1 MNKRNL
7 FVGIFALLS
16 LFLQGQNIVISTPCT
31 QLLLSAP
38 KGGSLEYLYYGSR
51 TSDADIQGIYET
63 THGVDAYPAYGMK
76 YPGETALSV
85 CHADGNLTL
94 QMAVIGVKETRLT
107 KENATLTVIEL
118 KDKVYPFFVNI
129 CYKAWQDAD
138 VIETWT
144 EIRHEEKKPVQLQQ
158 FASAYLP
165 VRRGNVW
172 LSHLSGAWANEG
184 QLCQEAL
191 QPGMK
196 VIKNTD
202 GVRNSQSA
210 HAEVMF
216 SLDGKPQEN
225 TGRVIGAALC
235 YSGNYKLRIDTQEDD
250 WHHFLAGIKIGRAH
264 V

>member
-1 MNKRNL
+1 M
-7 FVGIFALLS
+7 GY
-16 LFLQGQNIVISTPCT
+16 PC
-31 QLLLSAP
+31 
-38 KGGSLEYLYYGSR
+38 
-51 TSDADIQGIYET
+51 
-63 THGVDAYPAYGMK
+63 
-76 YPGETALSV
+76 ETALSV
-85 CHADGNLTL
+85 RHADGNLTL

-107 KENATLTVIEL
+107 EENATLTVIEL

-172 LSHLSGAWANEG
+172 LAHLSGAWANEG

-202 GVRNSQSA
+202 GSTQ
-210 HAEVMF
+210 
-216 SLDGKPQEN
+216 LP
-225 TGRVIGAALC
+225 IGARR
-235 YSGNYKLRIDTQEDD
+235 SDV
-250 WHHFLAGIKIGRAH
+250 LARRQTAGEHGTRHRCGTLLQRQLQTAH
-264 V
+264 

>member
-1 MNKRNL
+1 MIIINKRNL
-7 FVGIFALLS
+7 FFLISVWLLS
-16 LFLQGQNIVISTPCT
+16 TLLSAQNVTISTPQT
-31 QLLLSAP
+31 QLLLSVP
-38 KGGSLEYLYYGSR
+38 NGGTPEQLYYGSR
-51 TSDADIQGIYET
+51 TSDADIRSICET
-63 THGVDAYPAYGMK
+63 ACRRNAYPVYGMG
-76 YPGETALSV
+76 YPCETALSV
-85 CHADGNLTL
+85 RHADGNLTL

-107 KENATLTVIEL
+107 KENATLAVIEL

-202 GVRNSQSA
+202 GVRKCRSDVLARRQTAGEHGTRHRRSA
-210 HAEVMF
+210 LLQRQLQTA
-216 SLDGKPQEN
+216 
-225 TGRVIGAALC
+225 
-235 YSGNYKLRIDTQEDD
+235 Y
-250 WHHFLAGIKIGRAH
+250 
-264 V
+264 

>member
-1 MNKRNL
+1 MSPYPL
-7 FVGIFALLS
+7 
-16 LFLQGQNIVISTPCT
+16 PHT
-31 QLLLSAP
+31 QLLLSVP
-38 KGGSLEYLYYGSR
+38 NGGTPEQLYYGSR
-51 TSDADIQGIYET
+51 TSDADIRSICET
-63 THGVDAYPAYGMK
+63 ARRRNAYPVYGMG
-76 YPGETALSV
+76 YPCETALSRPP
-85 CHADGNLTL
+85 CRRQPDTSNGSHRRKKKHAL
-94 QMAVIGVKETRLT
+94 Q

-225 TGRVIGAALC
+225 TDASSAQRFATAATTNCVLTRKKTTGTI
-235 YSGNYKLRIDTQEDD
+235 SSPASTKKTPGTT
-250 WHHFLAGIKIGRAH
+250 
-264 V
+264 

>member
-1 MNKRNL
+1 MIIINKRNL
-7 FVGIFALLS
+7 FFLISVWLLS
-16 LFLQGQNIVISTPCT
+16 TLLSAQNVTISTPHT
-31 QLLLSAP
+31 QLLLSVP
-38 KGGSLEYLYYGSR
+38 NGGTPEQLYYGSR
-51 TSDADIQGIYET
+51 TSDADIRSICET
-63 THGVDAYPAYGMK
+63 ARRRNAYPVYGMG
-76 YPGETALSV
+76 YPCETALSV
-85 CHADGNLTL
+85 RHADGNLTL

-235 YSGNYKLRIDTQEDD
+235 YSGNYKLQ
-250 WHHFLAGIKIGRAH
+250 IGRAH